1 MRACVRSAGE
11 GGGGSERLG
20 WREEWVA
27 GKEDAV
33 WSMGWFGL
41 ECGCICTCG
50 VVWCGVVWYWYYTRD
65 RRKKSYTSSQAD
77 GVPTQGMGDL
87 GFQEW
92 AL

>member
-1 MRACVRSAGE
+1 MRSAGE

-33 WSMGWFGL
+33 WRYGLVWFG
-41 ECGCICTCG
+41 
-50 VVWCGVVWYWYYTRD
+50 VWMYMHMWCGVVWYWYYTRD